1 MKKNKFLIAVND
13 LKDIETFKSLGFNNF
28 AIPLKDFAIGYQ
40 NLFSFGEIKEYNNNY
55 IIINRI
61 LNSKELEELKVLL
74 NNNDIKKL
82 IVSDIGV
89 FNVVRKL
96 YPDIE
101 LIWNVE
107 HFGTNYQSIDYWID
121 KGASSAFI
129 ANEIT
134 LEQIDEILT
143 NVKTPLVVQVF
154 GYPTISYSR
163 RLLLTN
169 YHQFHNL
176 ENKNYKIMQD
186 RVSKKE
192 FIFLESKFG
201 SAVFNRIPYDGRE
214 ILNLKQDDKVK
225 YYFINYNFLRLE
237 EIVDVINNFDKD
249 LNIETQDNFLHQKT
263 IYKIKGGD

>member
-13 LKDIETFKSLGFNNF
+13 LKDIETFKSLGFKNF

-40 NLFSFGEIKEYNNNY
+40 NFFSFDEIKEYKDSY

-61 LNSKELEELKVLL
+61 LNSKELEELKILL
-74 NNNDIKKL
+74 QENDIKKL
-82 IVSDIGV
+82 IVSDIGL

-96 YPDIE
+96 YPNIE

-107 HFGTNYQSIDYWID
+107 HFGTNYQSINYWID
-121 KGASSAFI
+121 KGANSAFV

-143 NVKTPLVVQVF
+143 YTKKPLIAQVF

-169 YHQFHNL
+169 YHEFYNL
-176 ENKNYKIMQD
+176 KNKKYKVMQD

-192 FIFLESKFG
+192 FIFLESEYG
-201 SAVFNRIPYDGRE
+201 TTVFNKIPYDGRE
-214 ILNLKQDDKVK
+214 IINLNKDDKIK
-225 YYFINYNFLRLE
+225 YYFINYNFLNLE
-237 EIVDVINNFDKD
+237 EIVDIINNFDND
-249 LNIETQDNFLHQKT
+249 LNIKTQDNFLHQKT
-263 IYKIKGGD
+263 IYKIKVGD